1 MSKPGRQRQRGSW
14 CILTALTLSCGAA
27 FDQGFTLGPSPV
39 PIPNVDLTASTG
51 ALCSTAGGCVVTLQG
66 TGFWGSATRV
76 SVDERPATEYHQ
88 QTSTRQVFKAPP
100 AEPGRAGF
108 RDLVVSN
115 DVRPPAREQKLSG
128 EEGFYYFTDSLNF
141 LPVTQGLVKMPAA
154 ATALVTADF
163 NGDSEQDFAVLS
175 KGRDFVD
182 IYVRK
187 VGGRYAAPFSIP
199 TGKGPVALATADLN
213 GDTAPDLVIVNEGS
227 ESMTVLLSKTPAT
240 LTFEQREQK
249 LVHTTSPSH
258 QCRRPSDV
266 VLVDL
271 HPDGVPDV
279 VVACRGGGGVPG
291 QFWAFANDK
300 SGNLTIRDADY
311 THKNEYPAPVLLRAF
326 DFGESAVPDLMLL
339 TEMHRIE
346 WIGSEGG
353 VVFHKGSSNPL
364 APTGGRFIV
373 TMAIGPVM
381 GTTWKDLLAV
391 EKTQSGASLL
401 VLPNRPNINFILP
414 SMPPLREAYQ
424 QLFVIDVNGDGNQD
438 ALATTVEGKATRIA
452 DLYLGNGDGT
462 FQTRQ
467 DLDLGVSYQRA
478 EVADV
483 DKDSYPD
490 LVLLGAEVPGANPG
504 PGESFMVV
512 IPNERGTLRPPTRVT
527 TLSNPERVASADFDG
542 DKELDLAIVSRGS
555 SSQVQIWKGL
565 GRGQFAAIGT
575 PIPLQEP
582 LDLIAVVPRPGPA
595 LPDLVVGSVT
605 GTDGNPLGNVTVLHN
620 DGSGRLTIR
629 CTSPGGGRVLKSLA
643 VGHVLGQVQPEVVIA
658 TSAEVTLIKPD
669 PDRAGMSCDK
679 PMPDRFAIPGL
690 ELAAVAQLDAD
701 RNEEIIT
708 VQKEGTKHR
717 LSVNKIVGLA
727 WTEHA
732 FNRLDA
738 APTSLLVTSMNSDA
752 RPDLVLLHRGQDGPN
767 QMSAS
772 TATVLLQKGMMPG
785 AFDLKP
791 PQPVCE
797 FPVAAWGHDF
807 NGDSRGDLLVA
818 CIGAQPKLQPYYG
831 DGRGGLAAASQA
843 VPWIDP
849 MGPVDLVPSGGK
861 PFVVLLDSKT
871 GAQTA
876 LENVGP

>member
-1 MSKPGRQRQRGSW
+1 MSKPGRQRQSGGW
-14 CILTALTLSCGAA
+14 CIVTALALSCGAE

-39 PIPNVDLTASTG
+39 PIPNVDLAASTG

-66 TGFWGSATRV
+66 TGFWGGATRV
-76 SVDERPATEYHQ
+76 SVGGHPATEYYQ

-100 AEPGRAGF
+100 AESGRAGF
-108 RDLVVSN
+108 QDLVVSN

-128 EEGFYYFTDSLNF
+128 ENGFYYFIDSLNF
-141 LPVTQGLVKMPAA
+141 RPVTQGLVKMPAA

-163 NGDSEQDFAVLS
+163 NGDSELDFAVLS
-175 KGRDFVD
+175 KGRDVVD
-182 IYVRK
+182 IYVRQ

-213 GDTAPDLVIVNEGS
+213 GDKAPDLVVVNEGS

-249 LVHTTSPSH
+249 LEHTTSPSH

-311 THKNEYPAPVLLRAF
+311 THKDESPAPVLLRAL
-326 DFGESAVPDLMLL
+326 DFGRSPEPDLMLL
-339 TEMHRIE
+339 TEQHAIE
-346 WIGSEGG
+346 WISSDGG
-353 VVFHKGSSNPL
+353 VVFHEGDSEILK
-364 APTGGRFIV
+364 PTKGRFIV
-373 TMAIGPVM
+373 TMAVGRVL
-381 GTTWKDLLAV
+381 GTVWQDLLAI
-391 EKTQSGASLL
+391 EKTASGARLL
-401 VLPNRPNINFILP
+401 VLPNRPNIDLVLP

-424 QLFVIDVNGDGNQD
+424 QLFVIDVNGDGKQD

-452 DLYLGNGDGT
+452 DLYLGNGAGT
-462 FQTRQ
+462 FQARL

-483 DKDSYPD
+483 DQDTYPD
-490 LVLLGAEVPGANPG
+490 LILLGAEVPGANPG
-504 PGESFMVV
+504 PGESLMVV
-512 IPNERGTLRPPTRVT
+512 IPNERGTLRSPTRVT

-575 PIPLQEP
+575 PLTLNEP
-582 LDLIAVVPRPGPA
+582 LDLITVVPRPGPA
-595 LPDLVVGSVT
+595 LPDLAVGSVT
-605 GTDGNPLGNVTVLHN
+605 GADGKPRGTVTVLHN
-620 DGSGRLTIR
+620 DGSGRLAIG
-629 CTSPGGGRVLKSLA
+629 CTSSGRGSVLTALA
-643 VGHVLGQVQPEVVIA
+643 AGHVLGQAQPEVVI
-658 TSAEVTLIKPD
+658 TTTAEVMLIKPD
-669 PDRAGMSCDK
+669 PGRDGVSCDK
-679 PMPDRFAIPGL
+679 PMVGRVPFRDL
-690 ELAAVAQLDAD
+690 ELTAVAQLDNDSNA
-701 RNEEIIT
+701 ELIT
-708 VQKEGTKHR
+708 VRKEGTKHR
-717 LSVNKIVGLA
+717 LSIHKIVGMDLK
-727 WTEHA
+727 EHA
-732 FNRLDA
+732 FNILDA
-738 APTSLLVTSMNSDA
+738 APTSLLVTSMNPDA
-752 RPDLVLLHRGQDGPN
+752 RPDLVLLHRGQDGPHRP
-767 QMSAS
+767 SES
-772 TATVLLQKGMMPG
+772 TATVLLQKGTMPG

-797 FPVAAWGHDF
+797 FPVSAWGHDF
-807 NGDSRGDLLVA
+807 NGDSRGDLIVA
-818 CIGAQPKLQPYYG
+818 CIGAQPKLQSYYG
-831 DGRGGLAAASQA
+831 DGRGGLAAARKS
-843 VPWIDP
+843 VPWTDP
-849 MGPVDLVPSGGK
+849 MGALDLVPSGGK
-861 PFVVLLDSKT
+861 PFMVLLDSKT

-876 LENVGP
+876 LEDVGP